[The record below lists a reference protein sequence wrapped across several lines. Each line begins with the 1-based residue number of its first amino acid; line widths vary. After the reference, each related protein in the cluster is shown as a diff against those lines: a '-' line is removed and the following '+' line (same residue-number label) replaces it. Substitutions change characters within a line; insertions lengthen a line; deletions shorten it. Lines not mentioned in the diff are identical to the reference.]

1 MPTNFTIKQGDES
14 LTSHSG
20 LALVGALLAKTEL
33 RKRLNETIL
42 DKCAKPKISN
52 ADIIFAM
59 TGLICLG
66 KPDYDAIEPFR
77 GNPFF
82 SGSLGL
88 DSCPS
93 SSAIRQRIDIIGDS
107 FDTIIKEESADLI
120 RRTAP
125 AITPLLTSCG
135 DFVPL
140 DGDVSP
146 FFNNEKTQKEGVSRT
161 YKGEDGFAPM
171 FEYLGREGYLV
182 NLEFR
187 EGKQHCQKNTPEF
200 LNQSIQ
206 YARRIT
212 DQPILVRLDSGNDAR
227 DNIDCCIKNGVEF
240 IIKRNLRKTDPN
252 DWLKFAKKNGKSI
265 PCRDGKKQWRGMT
278 TTDWDGT
285 PLPCPIC
292 YEATERTIVKG
303 QPVLFP
309 DVAVD
314 TYWVSLPMN
323 ADEVIDLYHDH
334 GTSEQ
339 FHSELKTDMDLERLP
354 SKYFKSNALVLL
366 LGMLGYNLL
375 RLCGQESLRE
385 DNGNINLMPSH
396 RKKATRRRIRSVI
409 LDLIYVAG
417 RIIHSSRKWLISL
430 GKLNPCASLFGSV
443 YARFCTLKT

>member
-1 MPTNFTIKQGDES
+1 MPIHFTFKQGDES

-20 LALVGALLAKTEL
+20 LALVGALLARTHLK
-33 RKRLNETIL
+33 KRLDETIL
-42 DKCAKPKISN
+42 GKCVTPKISH
-52 ADIIFAM
+52 ADIVFAM

-77 GNPFF
+77 NNPFF
-82 SGSLGL
+82 SGSLDL
-88 DSCPS
+88 KACPS
-93 SSAIRQRIDIIGDS
+93 SSAIRQRIDIVGDS

-120 RRTAP
+120 RKTAP
-125 AITPLLTSCG
+125 AITPLHTSCG

-146 FFNNEKTQKEGVSRT
+146 FNNEKTQKEGVSRT

-171 FEYLGREGYLV
+171 FAYLGREGYLV
-182 NLEFR
+182 NVELR

-200 LNQSIQ
+200 MNQSIQ

-212 DQPILVRLDSGNDAR
+212 DQPILVRLDSGNDSR
-227 DNIDCCIKNGVEF
+227 DNIDCFIRSGVAF
-240 IIKRNLRKTDPN
+240 IIKRNLRKTSPN
-252 DWLKFAKKNGKSI
+252 DWLKFAKENGKEI

-278 TTDWDGT
+278 TTDLDRT

-292 YEATERTIVKG
+292 YEVTERTIIKG
-303 QPVLFP
+303 QSLLFP
-309 DVAVD
+309 EVEAD
-314 TYWVSLPMN
+314 TYWVSLPLKP
-323 ADEVIDLYHDH
+323 DEVIDLYHDH

-354 SKYFKSNALVLL
+354 SKYFKSNALILL

-385 DNGNINLMPSH
+385 DNGNINRMPSH
-396 RKKATRRRIRSVI
+396 RKKAARRRIRSVI

-417 RIIHSSRKWLISL
+417 RIIYSSRKWWISL
-430 GKLNPCASLFGSV
+430 GKLNPCASLLGSV
-443 YARFCTLKT
+443 HVRFCTLKI